1 MPKKQTFQY
10 TETKKLADTIQQAL
24 IDYESNVNQTISDEN
39 SDIIRDTDW
48 SNSLLEI
55 LKSEFQ
61 YYQKQSKENPAIA
74 QFFLKNFAHI
84 VENTA
89 STASSYYLPIDA
101 QLADLNDY
109 LNNCLE
115 NNQEPDQATV
125 EESLGYWKEK
135 HFENRP

>member
-10 TETKKLADTIQQAL
+10 AETKKLADTMQQAL
-24 IDYESNVNQTISDEN
+24 INYENNVSQTISDN
-39 SDIIRDTDW
+39 NGDIIRDTDW

-74 QFFLKNFAHI
+74 QFFLKNFAHV

-89 STASSYYLPIDA
+89 STASSYYLPIDD
-101 QLADLNDY
+101 QLADLNNY
-109 LNNCLE
+109 LNDCLE
-115 NNQEPDQATV
+115 NNRPLDQATV
-125 EESLGYWKEK
+125 EESLGY
-135 HFENRP
+135 

>member
-1 MPKKQTFQY
+1 MPKKQTFKY
-10 TETKKLADTIQQAL
+10 NETKKLADTIQQAL
-24 IDYESNVNQTISDEN
+24 TDYENNISQTISDEN
-39 SDIIRDTDW
+39 GDIIRDTDW

-61 YYQKQSKENPAIA
+61 YYQMQSKENPAIA

-89 STASSYYLPIDA
+89 STASSYYLPIDD

-109 LNNCLE
+109 INNCLE
-115 NNQEPDQATV
+115 NNEQLDQATV
-125 EESLGYWKEK
+125 EESLGY
-135 HFENRP
+135 

>member
-10 TETKKLADTIQQAL
+10 AETKKLADTIQQAF
-24 IDYESNVNQTISDEN
+24 IDYETNVSQTISDEN
-39 SDIIRDTDW
+39 GDIIRDTDW
-48 SNSLLEI
+48 SDSLLEI

-61 YYQKQSKENPAIA
+61 YYQTQSKENPAIA

-89 STASSYYLPIDA
+89 STASSYYLPIDD

-109 LNNCLE
+109 INNCLE
-115 NNQEPDQATV
+115 NNEQLDQATV
-125 EESLGYWKEK
+125 EESLGY
-135 HFENRP
+135 

>member
-10 TETKKLADTIQQAL
+10 AETKELADTIQQAF
-24 IDYESNVNQTISDEN
+24 ISYETNVSQTISDEN
-39 SDIIRDTDW
+39 SDIIRNTDW

-55 LKSEFQ
+55 LKSEFD
-61 YYQKQSKENPAIA
+61 YYQKQRKENPAIA
-74 QFFLKNFAHI
+74 QFYLNNFAHV

-89 STASSYYLPIDA
+89 STASSYYLPIDD

-115 NNQEPDQATV
+115 NNKQLDQATV
-125 EESLGYWKEK
+125 EESLSY
-135 HFENRP
+135 

>member
-1 MPKKQTFQY
+1 MPKKQTFKY
-10 TETKKLADTIQQAL
+10 AETKKLANTIQQAL
-24 IDYESNVNQTISDEN
+24 TDYENSVNQTISDEN

-74 QFFLKNFAHI
+74 QFYLKNFAHI

-89 STASSYYLPIDA
+89 SAVSSYYLPIDA

-125 EESLGYWKEK
+125 EESLGY
-135 HFENRP
+135 

>member
-1 MPKKQTFQY
+1 MPKKQTFKY
-10 TETKKLADTIQQAL
+10 AETKKLADTIQQAL
-24 IDYESNVNQTISDEN
+24 TDYENNVNQTISDEN
-39 SDIIRDTDW
+39 GDIIRDTDW

-61 YYQKQSKENPAIA
+61 HYQTQIKENPAIA

-89 STASSYYLPIDA
+89 STASSYYLPIDD

-109 LNNCLE
+109 INNCLE
-115 NNQEPDQATV
+115 NNKQLDQATV
-125 EESLGYWKEK
+125 EESLGY
-135 HFENRP
+135 

>member
-10 TETKKLADTIQQAL
+10 AETKELADTIQQAF
-24 IDYESNVNQTISDEN
+24 ISYETNVSQTISDEN
-39 SDIIRDTDW
+39 SDIIRNTDW

-55 LKSEFQ
+55 LKSEFD
-61 YYQKQSKENPAIA
+61 YYQKQSKENPAIS

-84 VENTA
+84 VENIA
-89 STASSYYLPIDA
+89 STASSYYLPIDD

-115 NNQEPDQATV
+115 NNKQLDQTTV
-125 EESLGYWKEK
+125 EESLEY
-135 HFENRP
+135 

>member
-1 MPKKQTFQY
+1 MQKKQTFKY
-10 TETKKLADTIQQAL
+10 NETKKLADTIQQAF
-24 IDYESNVNQTISDEN
+24 IDYETNVSQTISDEN

-84 VENTA
+84 VENIS
-89 STASSYYLPIDA
+89 STASSYYLPIDSS
-101 QLADLNDY
+101 LADLNDY
-109 LNNCLE
+109 INNCLE
-115 NNQEPDQATV
+115 NNEQLDQATV
-125 EESLGYWKEK
+125 EESLGY
-135 HFENRP
+135 